1 MSGRPPDARGATSG
15 SDASTPEDHPAFEA
29 ASWCRNPHLQT
40 IAGRIARRRFEPR
53 YNRVRLDT
61 DDGDFLD
68 IDVGPEPGDVA
79 GVCLLL
85 HGLEGSARS
94 GYMVSTGAALAAAGV
109 RAVALNFRTC
119 GGEPNRLP
127 RAYHSGE
134 TSDIGR
140 VLDWMSRRFAG
151 LPRAAVG
158 FSLGGSA
165 LLNLLGR
172 DGGGTGGRD
181 GDPSGGAGGL
191 SAAVAVSVPYDLA
204 AAADALERG
213 VSRLYAAR
221 FLRSLRAKAREKAAR
236 FPDLIA
242 PDAASVRSLR
252 EFDDRMTAPLH
263 GFRDAADYYERCS
276 SAPVI
281 GSITIPALLVH
292 ARDDP
297 VAPIASMP
305 LDDIRRRTNLSC
317 LLTERGGHLGFLDRR
332 LGAGPQGWLERVVA
346 RYVAAALSAH
356 PAADPAAPSPA
367 SQADN
372 APEARVV
379 F

>member
-1 MSGRPPDARGATSG
+1 MNGRRPDLRRATSG
-15 SDASTPEDHPAFEA
+15 SGAATLEGHPAFDA
-29 ASWCRNPHLQT
+29 VPWCRNPHLQT
-40 IAGRIARRRFEPR
+40 VVGRIARRRFEPR
-53 YNRVRLDT
+53 YDRVRLDT

-68 IDVGPEPGDVA
+68 VDVGPEPEDVA

-85 HGLEGSARS
+85 HGLEGSAGS

-134 TSDIGR
+134 TSDIAR
-140 VLDWMSRRFAG
+140 VLDWMSRRFQG

-158 FSLGGSA
+158 FSLGGNA

-172 DGGGTGGRD
+172 DGTGGD
-181 GDPSGGAGGL
+181 TGGGAGTGAGGL

-213 VSRLYAAR
+213 ASRLYAAR
-221 FLRSLRAKAREKAAR
+221 FLRSLRTKAREKAAR
-236 FPDLIA
+236 FPDRIA
-242 PDAASVRSLR
+242 PEAASVRTLR
-252 EFDDRMTAPLH
+252 EFDDRLTAPLH

-276 SAPVI
+276 SAPIV
-281 GSITIPALLVH
+281 GSISIPALLVH

-305 LDDIRRRTNLSC
+305 LDDIGHRTNLSP
-317 LLTERGGHLGFLDRR
+317 LLTRRGGHLGFLDRR
-332 LGAGPQGWLERVVA
+332 LGAGPQGWLERAVA
-346 RYVAAALSAH
+346 GYVAAAL
-356 PAADPAAPSPA
+356 PAARR
-367 SQADN
+367 ADN
-372 APEARVV
+372 APGARFV

>member
-1 MSGRPPDARGATSG
+1 MNG
-15 SDASTPEDHPAFEA
+15 HPAFEA
-29 ASWCRNPHLQT
+29 APWCRNPHLQT
-40 IAGRIARRRFEPR
+40 ILGRIARRRLEPR
-53 YNRVRLDT
+53 YDRVRLDT

-68 IDVGPEPGDVA
+68 VDVAPEPEDVA

-172 DGGGTGGRD
+172 DGGG
-181 GDPSGGAGGL
+181 AGGL

-204 AAADALERG
+204 AAADALQRG
-213 VSRLYAAR
+213 VSRLYSAR

-236 FPDLIA
+236 FPDRI
-242 PDAASVRSLR
+242 PPEAASVRSLR

-281 GSITIPALLVH
+281 GSISIPALLVH

-305 LDDIRRRTNLSC
+305 IDDIRRRTNLSS
-317 LLTERGGHLGFLDRR
+317 LLTARGGHLGFLDRR
-332 LGAGPQGWLERVVA
+332 LGAGPRGWIERVVA
-346 RYVAAALSAH
+346 DYIAAAF
-356 PAADPAAPSPA
+356 PAAPPPA

-372 APEARVV
+372 APEARIV

>member
-1 MSGRPPDARGATSG
+1 MNGRRPDVRGATSA
-15 SDASTPEDHPAFEA
+15 SDASTPEGHPAFEA
-29 ASWCRNPHLQT
+29 APWCRNPHLQT
-40 IAGRIARRRFEPR
+40 IVGRIARRRFEPR
-53 YNRVRLDT
+53 YDRVRLDT

-68 IDVGPEPGDVA
+68 VDIAPEPEDVA

-134 TSDIGR
+134 TSDIAR
-140 VLDWMSRRFAG
+140 VLAWMSRRFAG

-172 DGGGTGGRD
+172 DSENDRSTGERA
-181 GDPSGGAGGL
+181 SGGAASPGTGAGHL

-213 VSRLYAAR
+213 VNRLYSAR

-236 FPDLIA
+236 FPDRIA
-242 PDAASVRSLR
+242 PGAASVRSLR

-281 GSITIPALLVH
+281 GSVSIPALLVH

-305 LDDIRRRTNLSC
+305 LDDIRRRTNLSS

-332 LGAGPQGWLERVVA
+332 LGAGTQGWLERVVA
-346 RYVAAALSAH
+346 GYVAAALS
-356 PAADPAAPSPA
+356 AAPSPA